1 MAQPQQQ
8 YSIPPRPYSPPQN
21 AASPG
26 AQQQFGMPPNKRQ
39 RLSPNP
45 SSQPGSPY
53 VQSPYAMSPGA
64 SAPSSAGASPHFAT
78 VGIPQGVYNTPYSN
92 GHTTPTLTLPQSQPS
107 HQSNHQPNHQPQFQG
122 SVNFANPLHTTSRP
136 DFGNYGQGPP
146 PTQSQQGQ
154 MPHQNQGT
162 MGPPLKP
169 VEKPKEDGVDVMDVL
184 GGTGI
189 DLREEE
195 GLQYTFQLSNNSFN
209 SQLSGSQSGNISSG
223 HSFSQFPP
231 GDQASFYGAGP
242 ANAAAE
248 KADGK
253 SQDEYS
259 KKLADQA
266 WNAAAANLAAS
277 RQRELRNP
285 FLIVQV
291 IQAKMGKVARENG
304 LSLNVDKGGLMGTM
318 KLPENFSQR
327 GVQVQTQ
334 VGPENTFLA
343 TNGTFLPIDT
353 MLVDQVALMSIA
365 TKHRLRGL
373 VEDAV
378 KLAKGRQTGSHGI
391 IPEEWVDAAAPSSID
406 SNVVDG
412 GPRSG
417 WESAVSPHSNPLNRS
432 TSNAVKL
439 PTPIS
444 ESAKTPA
451 APVKITNEV
460 VSALRASAVKERDQ
474 EEARLRKRLARA
486 TGEVTSRQGS
496 IMPGTPGS
504 VAPESVEKAPTKKEQ
519 KKNAAAKVNEAANH
533 AAANTTTAQFL
544 GGGGGLFGK
553 KKKYSWMTGGAPGG
567 GGGSGASTPGR
578 INTQGLP
585 GTPGSGPV
593 NAPPEKLTVEGVRR
607 LGQWRED
614 KERGVGIQIR
624 DWITVLESD
633 GREKK
638 ALQKVYMNL
647 DQSDPK

>member
-1 MAQPQQQ
+1 
-8 YSIPPRPYSPPQN
+8 
-21 AASPG
+21 
-26 AQQQFGMPPNKRQ
+26 
-39 RLSPNP
+39 
-45 SSQPGSPY
+45 
-53 VQSPYAMSPGA
+53 MSPGA
-64 SAPSSAGASPHFAT
+64 SAPSSATASPHFST

-92 GHTTPTLTLPQSQPS
+92 GHTTPTLTLPQSQPN
-107 HQSNHQPNHQPQFQG
+107 HQSNQPPNHQTNHQPHFQS
-122 SVNFANPLHTTSRP
+122 SVSFANSLHTSPRP
-136 DFGNYGQGPP
+136 DFGNYGQAQP
-146 PTQSQQGQ
+146 PTQPHQGQ
-154 MPHQNQGT
+154 MSQPNQNQGT
-162 MGPPLKP
+162 MGPPSKP

-195 GLQYTFQLSNNSFN
+195 GLQYTFQLYNNSFN

-223 HSFSQFPP
+223 HSFTQFPP
-231 GDQASFYGAGP
+231 GDEASFFGAGP
-242 ANAAAE
+242 ANAAAD
-248 KADGK
+248 KVNSS
-253 SQDEYS
+253 SQDEFN
-259 KKLADQA
+259 KKIADQA
-266 WNAAAANLAAS
+266 WKNAAANLAAS
-277 RQRELRNP
+277 RQRELSNP

-291 IQAKMGKVARENG
+291 IQAKMGKIARENG
-304 LSLNVDKGGLMGTM
+304 LSLNVDKGGMMGTM
-318 KLPENFSQR
+318 KLPENFNQR
-327 GVQVQTQ
+327 GVQVQTR

-391 IPEEWVDAAAPSSID
+391 IPEEWVDAAAPSNAD
-406 SNVVDG
+406 TNVTDG

-432 TSNAVKL
+432 AAKL

-444 ESAKTPA
+444 ETSKTPT
-451 APVKITNEV
+451 APIKITNEV

-486 TGEVTSRQGS
+486 AGDGASRQGS
-496 IMPGTPGS
+496 IIPGTPGS
-504 VAPESVEKAPTKKEQ
+504 VAPDSVEKAPTKKEQ

-567 GGGSGASTPGR
+567 GGSGASTPGR

-585 GTPGSGPV
+585 GTPGSGPI
-593 NAPPEKLTVEGVRR
+593 NAPPEKLTVEGARR

-624 DWITVLESD
+624 DWVTVLESD

-638 ALQKVYMNL
+638 ALQKLYMNL

>member
-8 YSIPPRPYSPPQN
+8 QQYPMPPRSYSPPQN

-26 AQQQFGMPPNKRQ
+26 AQQQFGLPPNKRQ

-92 GHTTPTLTLPQSQPS
+92 GHTTPTLTLPQSQ
-107 HQSNHQPNHQPQFQG
+107 SNHQTNQQANNQNHFQG

-136 DFGNYGQGPP
+136 DFGNYGQGMPP
-146 PTQSQQGQ
+146 SQPYQVQ
-154 MPHQNQGT
+154 MPHQNQGA
-162 MGPPLKP
+162 MGPPSKP

-231 GDQASFYGAGP
+231 GDAASLYGAGP

-248 KADGK
+248 KTNGK
-253 SQDEYS
+253 SQDEYT

-304 LSLNVDKGGLMGTM
+304 LSLNVDKGGMMGTM
-318 KLPENFSQR
+318 KLPENFTQR
-327 GVQVQTQ
+327 GVQIQAQ
-334 VGPENTFLA
+334 AGPESTFLA

-373 VEDAV
+373 VEDAL

-391 IPEEWVDAAAPSSID
+391 VPEDWVDAAAPIAID
-406 SNVVDG
+406 STVVDG

-417 WESAVSPHSNPLNRS
+417 WESALSPQFTPLSRS
-432 TSNAVKL
+432 TSIAAKL
-439 PTPIS
+439 PTPVS
-444 ESAKTPA
+444 DGGKTPP

-460 VSALRASAVKERDQ
+460 VGALRTSALKERDL
-474 EEARLRKRLARA
+474 EEARLRRRLDRA
-486 TGEVTSRQGS
+486 AGIGPSRQGS
-496 IMPGTPGS
+496 TIPGTPGS
-504 VAPESVEKAPTKKEQ
+504 VAPDSMEKAPTKKEQ
-519 KKNAAAKVNEAANH
+519 KKNAAAKVNEAASH
-533 AAANTTTAQFL
+533 AAANTTTSQFL
-544 GGGGGLFGK
+544 FGKK
-553 KKKYSWMTGGAPGG
+553 KKKYSWMTGGAP

-593 NAPPEKLTVEGVRR
+593 NAPPEKLTAEGARR

-638 ALQKVYMNL
+638 ALQKVFMNL

>member
-8 YSIPPRPYSPPQN
+8 YSMPPRSYSPPGN

-45 SSQPGSPY
+45 TSQPGSPY
-53 VQSPYAMSPGA
+53 IQSPYAMSPGV
-64 SAPSSAGASPHFAT
+64 SAPAAASPHFAT
-78 VGIPQGVYNTPYSN
+78 VGIPQGVYNTPYSTTN
-92 GHTTPTLTLPQSQPS
+92 GHTTPGLNLPQSQTNLQTN
-107 HQSNHQPNHQPQFQG
+107 HQSNHQNHFQS
-122 SVNFANPLHTTSRP
+122 SVNFANPLHTSARP
-136 DFGNYGQGPP
+136 DFGNYGQGMPP
-146 PTQSQQGQ
+146 SQPYQGQ
-154 MPHQNQGT
+154 MPHQNQGA
-162 MGPPLKP
+162 MGPPSKP

-209 SQLSGSQSGNISSG
+209 SQLSGSQSGNISSS

-231 GDQASFYGAGP
+231 GDPASLYGAGP

-248 KADGK
+248 KVDGK
-253 SQDEYS
+253 SQDEYT
-259 KKLADQA
+259 KKLADQV

-304 LSLNVDKGGLMGTM
+304 LSLNVDKGGQMGTM
-318 KLPENFSQR
+318 KLPENFTQR
-327 GVQVQTQ
+327 GVQIQAQ
-334 VGPENTFLA
+334 AGPENTFLA

-373 VEDAV
+373 VEDAL

-391 IPEEWVDAAAPSSID
+391 VPEEWIEAAAPITVD
-406 SNVVDG
+406 SNVTDG

-432 TSNAVKL
+432 TSIATKL
-439 PTPIS
+439 PTPVS
-444 ESAKTPA
+444 DGGKTPT
-451 APVKITNEV
+451 APTKITNEV
-460 VSALRASAVKERDQ
+460 VGALRTSALKERDL

-486 TGEVTSRQGS
+486 AGEVPSRQGS
-496 IMPGTPGS
+496 IISGTPGS
-504 VAPESVEKAPTKKEQ
+504 VAPDSMEKAPTKKEQ

-544 GGGGGLFGK
+544 FGK
-553 KKKYSWMTGGAPGG
+553 KQKKYSWLTGGGASG

-578 INTQGLP
+578 INTQGL

-593 NAPPEKLTVEGVRR
+593 NAPPEKLTAEGARR
-607 LGQWRED
+607 LGKWRED

-638 ALQKVYMNL
+638 ALQKVYVNL
-647 DQSDPK
+647 DHSDPK